1 MYLQVIQ
8 QQVSE
13 IEELEARPDNTE
25 VLKSDIKLLMSN
37 IEDLNTENK
46 TLAKLDAEKS
56 SVIQTLTNELEDQ
69 VASQLLQVCLK

>member
-1 MYLQVIQ
+1 M
-8 QQVSE
+8 SE